1 MKLET
6 IIQSEVSQRN
16 KYCILICIYME
27 FRKVVT
33 TTYVQGSKKDTDI
46 KNRLSDSLGVGE
58 GGMI

>member
-1 MKLET
+1 
-6 IIQSEVSQRN
+6 
-16 KYCILICIYME
+16 ME